1 MIKLTTI
8 SIFPIKSFIGEDQNS
23 ASLEIGSGLIDDRRF
38 SIAISPEVDGTKWLR
53 NRAFMVNS
61 RHDNMQKIKLDRSAD
76 LWTITNPDGNSLS
89 FNPNSQESIS
99 QANKELPVFLEGLL
113 EADLKPR
120 LVERVEPNKNIGM
133 WDYPDTYLSI
143 TNLESVRD
151 FSKTVGIDLTPDRFR
166 GNLLIAGLPAWEEFG
181 FAGKL
186 FSLGEA
192 EIVFTRPIDRCPAT
206 TINPKTG
213 DRDVKTPALLAERLG
228 HGYFGMGAHVVKSG
242 LIKPDDELI
251 EIGVAQ
257 AKHTNHQVCNAP
269 AHQTWP
275 KFATISNVTPNSEG
289 THIILKS
296 AGPWPLLETPQ
307 TNGKRMRLHL
317 GADSIVTANIEKID
331 TDAITISVPTELNLV
346 NAQKIL
352 ISGPYG
358 KVR

>member
-8 SIFPIKSFIGEDQNS
+8 SIFPIKSFIGENLNS
-23 ASLEIGSGLIDDRRF
+23 ANLEIGSGLIDDRRF

-53 NRAFMVNS
+53 NKAFMVNS
-61 RHDNMQKIKLDRSAD
+61 RHDDMQKLKLDRSAD
-76 LWTITNPDGNSLS
+76 LWTITKPDGNSLS
-89 FNPNSQESIS
+89 FNPNSQESIAR
-99 QANKELPVFLEGLL
+99 ANKELPVFLEDLL
-113 EADLKPR
+113 EADLTPR
-120 LVERVEPNKNIGM
+120 LVQRVEPNKNIGM
-133 WDYPDTYLSI
+133 WDYPDTLLSL

-151 FSKTVGIDLTPDRFR
+151 FSKSIGVELSPDRFR
-166 GNLLIAGLPAWEEFG
+166 GNLLIEGLPAWEEFG

-192 EIVFTRPIDRCPAT
+192 EIAFTRPIDRCPAT

-242 LIKPDDELI
+242 AIKPNDKLI
-251 EIGVAQ
+251 EIGTAQ
-257 AKHTNHQVCNAP
+257 AKHIDHLVSNAP

-289 THIILKS
+289 THITLKS
-296 AGPWPLLETPQ
+296 ASPWPLLETPQ

-317 GADSIVTANIEKID
+317 GADNIVTANIEKID
-331 TDAITISVPTELNLV
+331 ADAITISVPTELNLV
-346 NAQKIL
+346 NVQKIL
-352 ISGPYG
+352 VSGPFG
-358 KVR
+358 KIR